1 VFSLFKG
8 ARTAIVLLSIYSV
21 IASQIVFESVRGRGV
36 NIYDEA
42 LNSAVISL
50 KVLLEEPLRKKSF
63 PKFVTLQFSTR
74 IAFDGIRTLFVYSLL
89 VNAFYTINS
98 AREFYSHC
106 GEDSR

>member
-1 VFSLFKG
+1 MLEEEESISMPMLLNSTVFSF
-8 ARTAIVLLSIYSV
+8 
-21 IASQIVFESVRGRGV
+21 
-36 NIYDEA
+36 
-42 LNSAVISL
+42 
-50 KVLLEEPLRKKSF
+50 KVLLEEPLRKKPF

-74 IAFDGIRTLFVYSLL
+74 KAFYGIRTLLVYPLL